1 MKSIIRCPRILIGA
15 LAFGLTAGCE
25 TAPKN
30 VPVEQPVQT
39 PPAVY
44 PLDTPKPLPD
54 QTAEEPPAPAYND
67 PPLVDQRLPEES
79 WFVGTYNHVGRPRI
93 AVFVNRTLEGNVIA
107 DQGYPLVTSETVQSA
122 NGNVDVQHSEG
133 GGYSDA
139 YGGGGQHESDS
150 FKTNGPAEYHQT
162 TTVYLHPGQ
171 YDAADLQ
178 ALDYSEM
185 ESRLTEWLGCE
196 GQIVLVSPDYVRGHL
211 TDQQVNDLQ
220 SGKAAGLKDLSQATG
235 ADILIQIQAHPVRR
249 GDQLVVLLIGQAVNV
264 RGGESLAQASVEMP
278 TPIDRYA
285 LNNYTRFLARKLIHG
300 MVGAWTAGPPV
311 APPATQP

>member
-1 MKSIIRCPRILIGA
+1 MKSINCSPRILIGA
-15 LAFGLTAGCE
+15 LALGLAASCE
-25 TAPKN
+25 TPPRN
-30 VPVEQPVQT
+30 VPVQQPVQT

-54 QTAEEPPAPAYND
+54 QNAEEPPPPAYND

-79 WFVGTYNHVGRPRI
+79 WFVSTYNHVGRPRI

-107 DQGYPLVTSETVQSA
+107 DQGYPLVTSETVQSS
-122 NGNVDVQHSEG
+122 NGSVDVQHSEG
-133 GGYSDA
+133 GGYSNA
-139 YGGGGQHESDS
+139 YGGGGQHESDA
-150 FKTNGPAEYHQT
+150 FKTNGPAQYQQT

-171 YDAADLQ
+171 YDAAELQ
-178 ALDYSEM
+178 VLDYSEM

-196 GQIVLVSPDYVRGHL
+196 GQIVLVAPDYIRGHL
-211 TDQQVNDLQ
+211 TDQQVKDLQ
-220 SGKAAGLKDLSQATG
+220 AGRADGLKDVSQATG

-249 GDQLVVLLIGQAVNV
+249 GDQLVVLLIGQAVNIK
-264 RGGESLAQASVEMP
+264 GGESIAQASVEMP

-300 MVGAWTAGPPV
+300 MVNAWTSGPAV
-311 APPATQP
+311 ATPTTQP